1 LTKTPTAL
9 EAVIRLRQWY
19 LVAAAAALLLIAGCG
34 HRQQQAHPPP
44 PPPPAISQGQS
55 AQPEFPGEEEAPL
68 GKPIYTE
75 VGMAS
80 WYGPP
85 YNHRHAADGTVY
97 DQNGMSAAHR
107 TLPLGTLIR
116 VTNLANGKWAMMRV
130 TDRGPFI
137 PGRVLDLSL
146 GAAKALGMMRAGVA
160 KVRIDAYESPK
171 PIYDGGRWCVQ
182 IGAFS
187 HEGTAKKLE
196 QRLARKYQAANVIEF
211 KGPTG
216 HWVRIR
222 PEDGDK
228 AEAIKIVRNIRISEG
243 AAFLVRLD

>member
-1 LTKTPTAL
+1 M
-9 EAVIRLRQWY
+9 RQWY
-19 LVAAAAALLLIAGCG
+19 WALAAAALLLVAGCG
-34 HRQQQAHPPP
+34 HRQQRAYSPP
-44 PPPPAISQGQS
+44 PPPPATGQS
-55 AQPEFPGEEEAPL
+55 AQPEFPGEEQEPQEAPL
-68 GKPIYTE
+68 GKPIYSE

-80 WYGPP
+80 WYGTV
-85 YNHRHAADGTVY
+85 YDKRHAADGSVY
-97 DQNGMSAAHR
+97 DQDGMSAAHR

-116 VTNLANGKWAMMRV
+116 VTNLANGKSAMMRV

-146 GAAKALGMMRAGVA
+146 GAAKALGIWRAGVA
-160 KVRIDAYESPK
+160 KVRIDAYEAPK
-171 PIYDGGRWCVQ
+171 PINKGGRWCVQ

-196 QRLARKYQAANVIEF
+196 KRLARKYQAANVIEF

-222 PEDGDK
+222 PENGDK
-228 AEAIKIVRNIRISEG
+228 TRAIQIVRNIRISEG

>member
-1 LTKTPTAL
+1 MRRWYWAL
-9 EAVIRLRQWY
+9 
-19 LVAAAAALLLIAGCG
+19 AAAALLFVAGCS
-34 HRQQQAHPPP
+34 HRQQKVYTPPP
-44 PPPPAISQGQS
+44 PPTTAQEPS
-55 AQPEFPGEEEAPL
+55 AQPEFPGEQEAPL
-68 GKPIYTE
+68 GKPIYSE

-85 YNHRHAADGTVY
+85 YNHHHAADGTVY

-116 VTNLANGKWAMMRV
+116 VTNLANGKSAMMRV

-137 PGRVLDLSL
+137 PGRILDLSL
-146 GAAKALGMMRAGVA
+146 GAAKDLGVWRAGVA
-160 KVRIDAYESPK
+160 KVRIDAYEAPK
-171 PIYDGGRWCVQ
+171 PINKGGRWCVQ

-196 QRLARKYQAANVIEF
+196 KRLARKYQAASVIEF

-216 HWVRIR
+216 DWVRIR
-222 PEDGDK
+222 PENGDK
-228 AEAIKIVRNIRISEG
+228 TLAIQIVRNIRISEG

>member
-1 LTKTPTAL
+1 M
-9 EAVIRLRQWY
+9 RQWY
-19 LVAAAAALLLIAGCG
+19 WAAAAALLFIAGCG
-34 HRQQQAHPPP
+34 HRQQQAYRP
-44 PPPPAISQGQS
+44 PPPPATAQEQS
-55 AQPEFPGEEEAPL
+55 AQPEFPGQEQEAPL
-68 GKPIYTE
+68 GKPIYSE
-75 VGMAS
+75 VGLAS

-116 VTNLANGKWAMMRV
+116 VTNLANGKSAMMRV

-146 GAAKALGMMRAGVA
+146 GAAKALGVWRAGVA
-160 KVRIDAYESPK
+160 RVRIDAYESPK
-171 PIYDGGRWCVQ
+171 PINQGGRWCVQ

-196 QRLARKYQAANVIEF
+196 KRLARKYQAANVIEF

-228 AEAIKIVRNIRISEG
+228 ARAIQIVRNIRISEG

>member
-1 LTKTPTAL
+1 MIS
-9 EAVIRLRQWY
+9 VRQWY
-19 LVAAAAALLLIAGCG
+19 WALAAAALLLVAGCG
-34 HRQQQAHPPP
+34 HRQQRAYTPP
-44 PPPPAISQGQS
+44 PPPPATAQS
-55 AQPEFPGEEEAPL
+55 AQPEFPNEEEAPL

-80 WYGPP
+80 WYGTV
-85 YNHRHAADGTVY
+85 YDKRHAADGSVY
-97 DQNGMSAAHR
+97 DQDGMSAAHR

-116 VTNLANGKWAMMRV
+116 VTNLANGKSAMMRV

-137 PGRVLDLSL
+137 PGRLIDLSQ
-146 GAAKALGMMRAGVA
+146 GAAKKLGMWRAGVA
-160 KVRIDAYESPK
+160 KVRIDAYEAPK
-171 PIYDGGRWCVQ
+171 PIYEGGRWCVQ

-196 QRLARKYQAANVIEF
+196 KRLARKYQAASVIEF

-216 HWVRIR
+216 DWVRIR
-222 PEDGDK
+222 PENGDK
-228 AEAIKIVRNIRISEG
+228 ARAIQIVRNIRISEG